1 MFFFSPPLQ
10 VVLITF
16 SRVCLLVFGGG
27 NGEKERGNGGSSCKL
42 AELLEKRVGE
52 IMSQHSQHIF
62 PFPPFFEKSAEK
74 ISMKNE
80 LHSFFAVACFT
91 CGSKKKLFFLAPFS
105 LKSSCPHATIAAPFF
120 PLS

>member
-1 MFFFSPPLQ
+1 MGIINVLFFSPFTSSADNFFAS
-10 VVLITF
+10 VLV
-16 SRVCLLVFGGG
+16 SVWRG

-74 ISMKNE
+74 NIYE
-80 LHSFFAVACFT
+80 E
-91 CGSKKKLFFLAPFS
+91 
-105 LKSSCPHATIAAPFF
+105 
-120 PLS
+120 